1 MPGNAAPPP
10 GSTEAAARAADQAA
24 TELGLGIPFVIV
36 DNGGYGEIRNEM
48 ADRGDVPSG
57 VVLTAPDFPAL
68 ATAMGAH
75 GVHVESAEELAA
87 ALAEA
92 VERPGPTLIHLF
104 EDSRAAADMLGP

>member
-1 MPGNAAPPP
+1 MRWPTGATSRPASSSPP
-10 GSTEAAARAADQAA
+10 
-24 TELGLGIPFVIV
+24 
-36 DNGGYGEIRNEM
+36 
-48 ADRGDVPSG
+48 
-57 VVLTAPDFPAL
+57 PDFPAL